1 MPVWP
6 ILEDSKSA
14 VLSLWWMK
22 KERKKE
28 RKKEKKKEGRKER
41 EIRREWE
48 KQWKYQKTEKQKIIL
63 YQKYLYINRE
73 EITKLKN
80 NEIMNS
86 KDIDKKL
93 KSEIYQIFYSSSY
106 KQATRQANK

>member
-1 MPVWP
+1 MKWLTVIQSEREREKERITKRKRNRLREW
-6 ILEDSKSA
+6 
-14 VLSLWWMK
+14 K
-22 KERKKE
+22 KESK
-28 RKKEKKKEGRKER
+28 R
-41 EIRREWE
+41 EIRRKLE
-48 KQWKYQKTEKQKIIL
+48 KQWRYQKTEKQKIIL

-86 KDIDKKL
+86 KDIEKKL

>member
-1 MPVWP
+1 
-6 ILEDSKSA
+6 
-14 VLSLWWMK
+14 MK
-22 KERKKE
+22 EKEEEKESQKEKEKDWESERKKE
-28 RKKEKKKEGRKER
+28 SKK
-41 EIRREWE
+41 EIRRELE
-48 KQWKYQKTEKQKIIL
+48 KQWKCQKTEKQKIIL

-86 KDIDKKL
+86 KDIEKKL
-93 KSEIYQIFYSSSY
+93 KREIYQIHSSSY

>member
-1 MPVWP
+1 MT
-6 ILEDSKSA
+6 DSDTEYE
-14 VLSLWWMK
+14 K
-22 KERKKE
+22 KRKNHKKK
-28 RKKEKKKEGRKER
+28 KKEKKKKKREKER

-48 KQWKYQKTEKQKIIL
+48 KQWRCQKTEKQKIIL

-86 KDIDKKL
+86 KDIEKKL